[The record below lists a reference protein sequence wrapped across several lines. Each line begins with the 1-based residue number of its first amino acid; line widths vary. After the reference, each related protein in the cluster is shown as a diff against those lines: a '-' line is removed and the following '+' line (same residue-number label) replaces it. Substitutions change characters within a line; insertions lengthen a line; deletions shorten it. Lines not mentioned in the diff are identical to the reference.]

1 MTMVTDVD
9 VSKPKVLLAFWSLLW
24 SGEPVSI
31 VVSGILEGV
40 KSVVLFLL
48 ILLFPTNTPSV
59 VKPTIFEMLDPKST
73 IFVDVY
79 CIQTKLTLSVHFI
92 NNEHCI

>member
-59 VKPTIFEMLDPKST
+59 VKPTDPKNT